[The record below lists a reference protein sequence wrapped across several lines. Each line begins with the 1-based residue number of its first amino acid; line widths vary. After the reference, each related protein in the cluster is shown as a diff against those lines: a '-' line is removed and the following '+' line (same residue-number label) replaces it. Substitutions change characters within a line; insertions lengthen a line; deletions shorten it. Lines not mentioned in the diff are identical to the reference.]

1 MNEIISLHR
10 MGVPISD
17 IAKKLN
23 MTEEHVARIIGNDIS
38 DPTQIQFAKERE
50 RKEKPIVVGGKKYLD
65 VTDWFMG

>member
-23 MTEEHVARIIGNDIS
+23 MAEEHVARIIGNDTS
-38 DPTQIQFAKERE
+38 DPTQIHFAKERE
-50 RKEKPIVVGGKKYLD
+50 RKDKA
-65 VTDWFMG
+65 